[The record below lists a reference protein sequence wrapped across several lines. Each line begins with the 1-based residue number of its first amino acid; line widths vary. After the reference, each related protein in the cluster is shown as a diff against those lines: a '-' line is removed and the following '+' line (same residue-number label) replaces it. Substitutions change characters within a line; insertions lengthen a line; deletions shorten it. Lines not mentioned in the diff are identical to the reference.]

1 MPRKSEPVRSIG
13 NESSVTPK
21 KSTAAP
27 KKKRNCCDKKTL
39 FLATTMIE
47 SSYQTTVRCAPID
60 EQRFKETYTALKNLY
75 EVLD

>member
-1 MPRKSEPVRSIG
+1 
-13 NESSVTPK
+13 
-21 KSTAAP
+21 
-27 KKKRNCCDKKTL
+27 
-39 FLATTMIE
+39 MIE